1 MKEHA
6 KLNQAFEELKAVP
19 DRDPAT
25 VQANRAAFLQEAHQ
39 FSQQPVSNTWF
50 ARLIDNY
57 RLTHTRTQFST
68 LTIGILLAALMLTFS
83 SSVYAARKSAP
94 NQFLY
99 PLKLWL
105 EDSRL
110 GLTSDPHEQID
121 LRLDYAEERLKEIEG
136 YTGESADP
144 ELAAALQNFDD
155 HYLILGGAVD
165 LDDVQEQRWEEI
177 QEQYQFIHSEDEE
190 DKEDEEAE
198 DQEDKSENQEDQ
210 SDQDENSGEND
221 ELNAPNNPTGTDE
234 EHSES
239 ENEDISSENN
249 NAASTDDD
257 QENDSEKD
265 QESDEDSP
273 KETQSPED
281 DSDDGDDSEE
291 DSTEEPDPTPDE
303 EPDSTDEP
311 ND

>member
-25 VQANRAAFLQEAHQ
+25 VQANRASFLQEAHQ

-190 DKEDEEAE
+190 EDEA
-198 DQEDKSENQEDQ
+198 ENQADETASPNDQ
-210 SDQDENSGEND
+210 SDQDENTSEND
-221 ELNAPNNPTGTDE
+221 EMNAPNNPVSTDE
-234 EHSES
+234 GQTD
-239 ENEDISSENN
+239 NEVEDNNSSDSG
-249 NAASTDDD
+249 NAASTEDSH
-257 QENDSEKD
+257 ENDSEKD
-265 QESDEDSP
+265 KDSGEEP
-273 KETQSPED
+273 TKTP
-281 DSDDGDDSEE
+281 DDGEK
-291 DSTEEPDPTPDE
+291 DSTEEPDSTPLPDPTPEPDPTPDE
-303 EPDSTDEP
+303 EHD
-311 ND
+311 